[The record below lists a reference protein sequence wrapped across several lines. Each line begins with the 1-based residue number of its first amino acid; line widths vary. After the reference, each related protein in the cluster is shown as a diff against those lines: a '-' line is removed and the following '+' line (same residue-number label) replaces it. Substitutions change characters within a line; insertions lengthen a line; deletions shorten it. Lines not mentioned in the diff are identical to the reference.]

1 MSAEKLAEIIRTADS
16 FEDCEQECSDLCY
29 LAGIGDE
36 WESANGDE
44 FIEVLRKAARIL
56 DVEIE
61 V

>member
-36 WESANGDE
+36 WESADGDG